1 MRILIAGGTGAIGR
15 PLVQCLISAHHDVF
29 GTTRSKENAGFLAS
43 QGAEPVVV
51 DVFDAPA
58 VHSAFGRIRPDAVI
72 DQLTSL
78 PKTYSVE
85 SLRNNGDINARTHQ
99 EGGSN
104 VLSAAQ
110 SAGVKRFLI
119 QSAAFFY
126 APGSGLAD
134 EDTAFAF
141 DGPPAVA
148 SSTTDFAQLEQ
159 RTLSASIPEI
169 IILRYGFFYGP
180 GTWYDREGSIADQV
194 RRQEF
199 PVLGEGEGVSSFIHI
214 QDAADATSSAVE
226 KANPGIY
233 NIVDDDPSAQR
244 TWLPAYANWLGAPP
258 PPFLALSDV
267 SEPNFVYYATRL
279 RGASNAKAK
288 RELQWKPRKLEWL
301 TPSQ

>member
-15 PLVQCLISAHHDVF
+15 PLVQCLISAHHEVF
-29 GTTRSKENAGFLAS
+29 GTTRSKENAGFLAG
-43 QGAEPVVV
+43 QGAEPVLL
-51 DVFDAPA
+51 DVFNAAA
-58 VHSAFGRIRPDAVI
+58 VHSAISRIRPDVVI

-78 PKTYSVE
+78 PKTYSAE
-85 SLRNNGDINARTHQ
+85 SLRNNGDINTRTHQ

-110 SAGVKRFLI
+110 SVGVKRFMI

-126 APGSGLAD
+126 SPGSGLAD
-134 EDTAFAF
+134 ESTALAF

-148 SSTTDFAQLEQ
+148 SSTRDFAQLEQ
-159 RTLSASIPEI
+159 RTVSASIPEI
-169 IILRYGFFYGP
+169 VILRYGFFYGP

-214 QDAADATSSAVE
+214 QDAADATCSALE
-226 KANPGIY
+226 RDPGIC

-267 SEPNFVYYATRL
+267 NEPNFVYYATRL

-288 RELQWKPRKLEWL
+288 RELHWTPRKLEWL
-301 TPSQ
+301 TPSK